1 MSEEEGNARKEE
13 IERVANAF
21 SEFLEVEYHDAIFSD
36 ANYIPYEQVEEMA
49 RLERSV
55 DDLKQRQAELA
66 FEVKSMTDEKEK
78 IEARIATLGKVQETT
93 KKLVEDEAVAGKR
106 TLLKVER

>member
-1 MSEEEGNARKEE
+1 M
-13 IERVANAF
+13 
-21 SEFLEVEYHDAIFSD
+21 EYHDAIFSD

-49 RLERSV
+49 RLEKSV
-55 DDLKQRQAELA
+55 EELKQRQAELA
-66 FEVKSMTDEKEK
+66 FEVKNMIDEKEK

-93 KKLVEDEAVAGKR
+93 KKLVEDEAVSEKK